1 MNRNILEKKDIDKL
15 LEHRRNGEFGLHTLL
30 KKLENDV
37 INLEFKEYKKLKK
50 YLIDEIIEFNK
61 TQIDY
66 GIDDALIQLNYELDE
81 CNIRIDDDKTCLI
94 SVISSTGFL
103 IGEHFHILIYIK

>member
-30 KKLENDV
+30 EKLENDV

-103 IGEHFHILIYIK
+103 IGEHFHILIYLK

>member
-1 MNRNILEKKDIDKL
+1 MNRNILEKKDIDKML
-15 LEHRRNGEFGLHTLL
+15 KHRRNSEFSLHTLL
-30 KKLENDV
+30 GKLENDV
-37 INLEFKEYKKLKK
+37 INLEYKDYKKLKK

-66 GIDDALIQLNYELDE
+66 GIDEELIQLNYELDE
-81 CNIRIDDDKTCLI
+81 CNIRIDDDKSCLI
-94 SVISSTGFL
+94 TVISSTGFA

>member
-15 LEHRRNGEFGLHTLL
+15 LKHRRNGEFSLHTLL
-30 KKLENDV
+30 EKLENNV
-37 INLEFKEYKKLKK
+37 INLEFNEYKKLKE

-61 TQIDY
+61 TQIGC
-66 GIDDALIQLNYELDE
+66 GIDDELIQLNYELDE
-81 CNIRIDDDKTCLI
+81 CNIRIDDDKTCLLT
-94 SVISSTGFL
+94 VVSSTGFV